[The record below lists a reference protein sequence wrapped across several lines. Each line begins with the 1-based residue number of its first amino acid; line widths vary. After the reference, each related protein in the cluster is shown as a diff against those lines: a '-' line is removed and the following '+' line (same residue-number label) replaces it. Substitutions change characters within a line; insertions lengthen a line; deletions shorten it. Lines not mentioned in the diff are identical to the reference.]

1 MTGNIIPMR
10 SWRQSPLDGFKPYR
24 PEGDQQTTSAAVL
37 WSDNPELVLERLR
50 QITGRRGVVA
60 VMMSL
65 DAAARALGGDI
76 CNGQVVCP
84 GPGHSPRDRSLAVR
98 FHAGGGYVVHS
109 FAGDDPMDC
118 RDHVDRLLG
127 LPGWKPGERHSPKSQ
142 ALPSSS
148 AGMDRFRKIELA
160 RSIYD
165 DSVPTPG
172 TPVDLYLAGRCLS
185 APDVLR
191 YHPACL
197 FGEHRRP
204 AMVAPMVDIHTN
216 RFRGIHR
223 TPIDVDGNKTGEK
236 MMLGQAAGA
245 VVKLSPDEEVT
256 TVLGIGEGI
265 ESALSLP
272 MLPDSFGVPVWAC
285 LSAGSLAVFPVLD
298 GIEVLW
304 IAVDNDPSGAGE
316 SAAQRCADRWIA
328 AGCEVWL
335 QTPTLSGP
343 ISTTSLRNIAM
354 RGDFG
359 PDDIAAAINGG
370 RYSTRMREPA
380 DERARRTVMDMA
392 TMAIASNG
400 KPPTPQKGRC

>member
-1 MTGNIIPMR
+1 MDLRT
-10 SWRQSPLDGFKPYR
+10 
-24 PEGDQQTTSAAVL
+24 AAL
-37 WSDNPELVLERLR
+37 
-50 QITGRRGVVA
+50 T
-60 VMMSL
+60 
-65 DAAARALGGDI
+65 LGGDVSH
-76 CNGQVVCP
+76 GQVICP

-98 FHAGGGYVVHS
+98 FHADGGYVVHS

-127 LPGWKPGERHSPKSQ
+127 LPGWKAGERRHSPKPQ
-142 ALPSSS
+142 ARPSSS

-160 RSIYD
+160 SSIYD
-165 DSVPTPG
+165 DAAPTPG

-191 YHPACL
+191 FHPACL

-216 RFRGIHR
+216 SFRGIHR
-223 TPIDVDGNKTGEK
+223 TPIDLAGNKTGEK

-285 LSAGSLAVFPVLD
+285 LSAGSLATFPVLA
-298 GIEVLW
+298 GVEVLW
-304 IAVDNDPSGAGE
+304 IAVDHDPSGAGE
-316 SAAQRCADRWIA
+316 RAAKAVVDRWTE
-328 AGCEVWL
+328 AGREVF
-335 QTPTLSGP
+335 TIFPTTLKSDVND
-343 ISTTSLRNIAM
+343 IVRSSLI
-354 RGDFG
+354 G
-359 PDDIAAAINGG
+359 
-370 RYSTRMREPA
+370 
-380 DERARRTVMDMA
+380 
-392 TMAIASNG
+392 
-400 KPPTPQKGRC
+400 

>member
-1 MTGNIIPMR
+1 
-10 SWRQSPLDGFKPYR
+10 
-24 PEGDQQTTSAAVL
+24 
-37 WSDNPELVLERLR
+37 
-50 QITGRRGVVA
+50 
-60 VMMSL
+60 
-65 DAAARALGGDI
+65 
-76 CNGQVVCP
+76 
-84 GPGHSPRDRSLAVR
+84 LAVR
-98 FHAGGGYVVHS
+98 FYAGGGYVVYS
-109 FAGDDPMDC
+109 FAGDDPMEC

-127 LPGWKPGERHSPKSQ
+127 LPGWKPGEKHSPKSL
-142 ALPSSS
+142 ALPSAS
-148 AGMDRFRKIELA
+148 AGMDRFRKMELA

-204 AMVAPMVDIHTN
+204 AMVAPMVDIHSN
-216 RFRGIHR
+216 RFSGIHR
-223 TPIDVDGNKTGEK
+223 TPIDAEGNRTGEK
-236 MMLGQAAGA
+236 MMIGQAAGA

-272 MLPDSFGVPVWAC
+272 MLRESFGVPVWAC
-285 LSAGSLAVFPVLD
+285 LSAGSLAVFPVLS

-335 QTPTLSGP
+335 QTPYAVRSDLNDVVKEY
-343 ISTTSLRNIAM
+343 R
-354 RGDFG
+354 D
-359 PDDIAAAINGG
+359 
-370 RYSTRMREPA
+370 
-380 DERARRTVMDMA
+380 AR
-392 TMAIASNG
+392 
-400 KPPTPQKGRC
+400 